1 MNEMHDNKEN
11 LETIVAKLK
20 EQGIDA
26 GEAEKQR
33 IIEEAKKQAEEIV
46 SAAETQKQTIIDE
59 ANAKAEQAEN
69 NARMALKQASRDMI
83 EATKVAV
90 LKYMESIFGGLSESL
105 FTQEQ
110 YLQELTKAVV
120 ASIEGNKTV
129 SVPAETLKAME
140 AYITKAGLKEQ
151 VELQPLANNEAKIV
165 VQSQDSAGVQF
176 VLSDNDIQQAMFTL
190 LNKDLVERITQ
201 NQEA

>member
-1 MNEMHDNKEN
+1 MHDNKEN
-11 LETIVAKLK
+11 LEKIVSKLK

-33 IIEEAKKQAEEIV
+33 IVEEAKKQAEEII
-46 SAAETQKQTIIDE
+46 AKAEAQKKTIIDE
-59 ANAKAEQAEN
+59 ANSKAEQAEN
-69 NARMALKQASRDMI
+69 NAQMALKQASRDML

-140 AYITKAGLKEQ
+140 AFITKAGLKDE

-165 VQSQDSAGVQF
+165 LQSKESSGVQF
-176 VLSDNDIQQAMFTL
+176 VLSDSDIQQAMFAL

-201 NQEA
+201 NQEG

>member
-1 MNEMHDNKEN
+1 MKEMHDNKEN
-11 LETIVAKLK
+11 LETIVSKLK

-33 IIEEAKKQAEEIV
+33 IIEEAKKQAEAIIKD
-46 SAAETQKQTIIDE
+46 AEAQKQSIIDE
-59 ANAKAEQAEN
+59 ANSKAEQTEN
-69 NARMALKQASRDMI
+69 NTQMALKQASRDMI

-105 FTQEQ
+105 FTQDQ
-110 YLQELTKAVV
+110 YLQELTKVVV
-120 ASIEGNKTV
+120 ASIEGDKAV

-151 VELQPLANNEAKIV
+151 VELKPLANNDAKIV
-165 VQSQDSAGVQF
+165 VQSKENSGVQF
-176 VLSDNDIQQAMFTL
+176 VLSDSDIQQAMFAL
-190 LNKDLVERITQ
+190 LNKDLVDRITQ

>member
-1 MNEMHDNKEN
+1 MKEMHDNKEN
-11 LETIVAKLK
+11 LEKIVSKLK

-33 IIEEAKKQAEEIV
+33 IIEEAKKQAEEII
-46 SAAETQKQTIIDE
+46 SEANAQKQTIIDE
-59 ANAKAEQAEN
+59 ANAKAEQAEK
-69 NARMALKQASRDMI
+69 NAQMALQQASRDMV

-90 LKYMESIFGGLSESL
+90 LKYMESVFGDLSESL

-129 SVPAETLKAME
+129 SVPADTQKAME
-140 AYITKAGLKEQ
+140 AFIAKVGLKEQ

-165 VQSQDSAGVQF
+165 VQSKENSGVQF
-176 VLSDNDIQQAMFTL
+176 VLSDSDIKQAMFTL

>member
-1 MNEMHDNKEN
+1 MKEMHDNKEN
-11 LETIVAKLK
+11 LEKIVSKLK

-33 IIEEAKKQAEEIV
+33 IIEEAKKQAEEII
-46 SAAETQKQTIIDE
+46 SNAKAQKQTIIDE
-59 ANAKAEQAEN
+59 ANAKAEQAEK
-69 NARMALKQASRDMI
+69 NAQMALKQASRDMV
-83 EATKVAV
+83 EATKIAV
-90 LKYMESIFGGLSESL
+90 LKYMESIFGGMSESL
-105 FTQEQ
+105 FTQDQ
-110 YLQELTKAVV
+110 YLQELTKAVI
-120 ASIEGNKTV
+120 ASVEGNKTI

-140 AYITKAGLKEQ
+140 AYIAQAGLKEQ

-165 VQSQDSAGVQF
+165 VQSKENSGVQF
-176 VLSDNDIQQAMFTL
+176 VLSDSDIQQAMFTL

>member
-1 MNEMHDNKEN
+1 MHDNKEN
-11 LETIVAKLK
+11 LEKIVSKLK

-33 IIEEAKKQAEEIV
+33 IIEEAKKQAEEII
-46 SAAETQKQTIIDE
+46 SEANAQKQTIIDE
-59 ANAKAEQAEN
+59 ANAKAEQAEK
-69 NARMALKQASRDMI
+69 NAQMALQQASRDMV

-90 LKYMESIFGGLSESL
+90 LKYMESVFGDLSESL

-129 SVPAETLKAME
+129 SVPADTQKAME
-140 AYITKAGLKEQ
+140 TFIAKAGLKEQ
-151 VELQPLANNEAKIV
+151 VVLQPLANNEAKIV
-165 VQSQDSAGVQF
+165 VQSKENSGVQF
-176 VLSDNDIQQAMFTL
+176 VLSDSDIKQAMFTL

>member
-1 MNEMHDNKEN
+1 MHDNKEN
-11 LETIVAKLK
+11 LEKIVSKLK

-33 IIEEAKKQAEEIV
+33 IIEEAKKQAEEII
-46 SAAETQKQTIIDE
+46 ADAEAQKNTIIEE
-59 ANAKAEQAEN
+59 ANAKADQAEN
-69 NARMALKQASRDMI
+69 NAQMALKQASRDMI

-90 LKYMESIFGGLSESL
+90 LKYMESIFGNMSQSL

-129 SVPAETLKAME
+129 SVPAETQKAME
-140 AYITKAGLKEQ
+140 AFIAQAGLKES
-151 VELQPLANNEAKIV
+151 VELKPLANSAAKIV
-165 VQSQDSAGVQF
+165 VQSKENSGVQF
-176 VLSDNDIQQAMFTL
+176 VLSASDIQEAMFTL

-201 NQEA
+201 NQED

>member
-1 MNEMHDNKEN
+1 MHDNKEN
-11 LETIVAKLK
+11 LEKIVSKLK

-33 IIEEAKKQAEEIV
+33 IVEEAKKQAEEII
-46 SAAETQKQTIIDE
+46 AKAEAQKKSIIDE
-59 ANAKAEQAEN
+59 ANSKAEQAEN
-69 NARMALKQASRDMI
+69 NAQMALKQASRDML

-140 AYITKAGLKEQ
+140 AFIAKAGLKDE

-165 VQSQDSAGVQF
+165 LQSKESSGVQF
-176 VLSDNDIQQAMFTL
+176 VLSDSDIQQAMFAL

-201 NQEA
+201 NQEG

>member
-1 MNEMHDNKEN
+1 MKEMHDNKEN

-33 IIEEAKKQAEEIV
+33 LINEARKQAEQILADAEAQRQAIIEEANNKAKQAE
-46 SAAETQKQTIIDE
+46 K
-59 ANAKAEQAEN
+59 NALTAI
-69 NARMALKQASRDMI
+69 KQASRDMI
-83 EATKVAV
+83 EANKVAV
-90 LKYMESIFGGLSESL
+90 IKYMESIFGNLSENL

-120 ASIEGNKTV
+120 ASIEGHKTV

-140 AYITKAGLKEQ
+140 AFITKAGLNEQ
-151 VELQPLANNEAKIV
+151 VELQPLANSEAKIV
-165 VQSQDSAGVQF
+165 VQSKDSTGVQF
-176 VLSDNDIQQAMFTL
+176 VLSDQDIQQAMFAL

-201 NQEA
+201 NQED

>member
-1 MNEMHDNKEN
+1 MHNNNEN
-11 LETIVAKLK
+11 LEGIVLKLK
-20 EQGIDA
+20 EQGINA

-33 IIEEAKKQAEEIV
+33 IIEEAKKQAEEII
-46 SAAETQKQTIIDE
+46 SAAEAKKRSIIEE
-59 ANAKAEQAEN
+59 ANSKANQTERNGQ
-69 NARMALKQASRDMI
+69 MALKQASRDML

-129 SVPAETLKAME
+129 SIPAETLKAME
-140 AYITKAGLKEQ
+140 IFITKAGLKDE
-151 VELQPLANNEAKIV
+151 VELRPLPNNEAKIV
-165 VQSQDSAGVQF
+165 VQSKENKGVQF
-176 VLSDNDIQQAMFTL
+176 VLSNSDIQQAMFTL
-190 LNKDLVERITQ
+190 LNKDLVERITKS
-201 NQEA
+201 QEG

>member
-1 MNEMHDNKEN
+1 MHNNNEN
-11 LETIVAKLK
+11 LEGIVLKLK
-20 EQGIDA
+20 EQGINA

-33 IIEEAKKQAEEIV
+33 IIEEAKKQAEEII
-46 SAAETQKQTIIDE
+46 SAAETKKRSIIEE
-59 ANAKAEQAEN
+59 ANSKANQAERN
-69 NARMALKQASRDMI
+69 GQMALKQASRDML

-129 SVPAETLKAME
+129 SIPAETLKVME
-140 AYITKAGLKEQ
+140 TFITKAGLKDE
-151 VELQPLANNEAKIV
+151 VELRPLANNEAKIV
-165 VQSQDSAGVQF
+165 VQSKENKGVQF
-176 VLSDNDIQQAMFTL
+176 VLSDSDIQQAMFTL
-190 LNKDLVERITQ
+190 LNKDLVERITKS
-201 NQEA
+201 QES